1 MTIFSMQLRATF
13 LILLIV
19 VLRSLF
25 LYKLPKKVFLGLWAL
40 VLARLLIPYSWNLPL
55 GFSLPSIETIW
66 FSLRPVMG
74 GVIGAESVNGITANM
89 AFTTYSI
96 SGFLY
101 WIWLAGC
108 VAIAAY
114 FTLSHLRGKRLF
126 RFAYPA
132 GSEAVQLWMNA
143 NRIRRKVRVLQC
155 SELSSA
161 LTYGVFRPVI
171 TLPMTMDLTDTK
183 R

>member
-101 WIWLAGC
+101 
-108 VAIAAY
+108 
-114 FTLSHLRGKRLF
+114 
-126 RFAYPA
+126 
-132 GSEAVQLWMNA
+132 
-143 NRIRRKVRVLQC
+143 
-155 SELSSA
+155 
-161 LTYGVFRPVI
+161 
-171 TLPMTMDLTDTK
+171 
-183 R
+183 